1 MGFFTPKNRSSED
14 QDAGDAGDDGTQP
27 QSRGKRVRAAAASA
41 MVPKGVGLALG
52 QMGKSRKN
60 LAEALAAARETRA
73 RLLNESKLPIKSVI
87 LTDGTEHALPADPAE
102 RFEYLYEVMGWDP
115 ALHMSQVRAARFTK
129 FASIVMTVLSF
140 ALICFLVFKVPMW
153 ISLIMVPASLLVLA
167 IGAATTFRWA
177 LVEFQYTRRALVDW
191 RTFLVQPDIFRW
203 IFS

>member
-1 MGFFTPKNRSSED
+1 MGFFTRKGRPD
-14 QDAGDAGDDGTQP
+14 DGADAGVDGEERTP
-27 QSRGKRVRAAAASA
+27 APSRGQRARAAAASV

-60 LAEALAAARETRA
+60 LAQALAAARETRA

-87 LTDGTEHALPADPAE
+87 LTDGSEHALPADPGE
-102 RFEYLYEVMGWDP
+102 RFEYLYEVMGWTP
-115 ALHMSQVRAARFTK
+115 ELHKSQVRAVRFTK
-129 FASIVMTVLSF
+129 FASIAMTVVSF
-140 ALICFLVFKVPMW
+140 ALICFLVFKVPLW
-153 ISLIMVPASLLVLA
+153 ISIIMVPASLLVLA

>member
-1 MGFFTPKNRSSED
+1 MGFLTPK
-14 QDAGDAGDDGTQP
+14 TP
-27 QSRGKRVRAAAASA
+27 QSDGDEGASAPSRGQRVRAAAASA

-60 LAEALAAARETRA
+60 LAQALAAARETRA
-73 RLLNESKLPIKSVI
+73 RLLSESKLPIKSVI
-87 LTDGTEHALPADPAE
+87 LTDGSEHALPADPAE
-102 RFEYLYEVMGWDP
+102 RFEYLYQVMAWNPEV
-115 ALHMSQVRAARFTK
+115 HMSQVRAARFTK

-153 ISLIMVPASLLVLA
+153 ISIIMVPASLLVLA